1 MSDDTAEVGVIT
13 QRAYA
18 RIGLFGNP
26 SDGYFGR
33 TVSVSIQ
40 NFFAEVT
47 LVPDQQMFSS
57 RVSFEPGPHDWN
69 AFESLDALATHTQKH
84 GHYGGVRLLRSLC
97 CKFHAWCAE
106 RGVPLHGR
114 GFCLKYKTNIPKQ
127 TGLSGSSSI
136 IVAGLKCLMR
146 YYGVDIPMEDRPAL
160 VLSCET
166 NLGINAGLQDR
177 VIQCYEGV
185 VSMDF
190 TDESAVR
197 ATGRG
202 VYTRLPEYCLPPLHL
217 VYDENPSDSG
227 ATHATV
233 KSRWEGG
240 DPFVRET
247 MRAVAKVAEDAVAIL
262 SAVAPGGP
270 NDAQTAAL
278 GALMNRN
285 FNLRRDMFGDECL
298 GARNLEMVAT
308 ARSAGAAAKFTGS
321 GGAAVALCPEG
332 DGQAKATYDA
342 CRAKG
347 FEVAEVILNPA
358 PSAA

>member
-13 QRAYA
+13 RRAYA

-57 RVSFEPGPHDWN
+57 RVSFEPGPYDWN
-69 AFESLDALATHTQKH
+69 AFESLDALASHTQKH
-84 GHYGGVRLLRSLC
+84 GHYGGVRLLRALC

-106 RGVPLHGR
+106 RGVRLHGR
-114 GFCLKYKTNIPKQ
+114 GFSLKYKTNIPKQ

-146 YYGVDIPMEDRPAL
+146 HYDVDIPMEDRPAL

-166 NLGINAGLQDR
+166 DLGINAGLQDR

-185 VSMDF
+185 VAMDF

-202 VYTRLPEYCLPPLHL
+202 VYTRLPEHCLPPLHL

-227 ATHATV
+227 KTHATV
-233 KSRWEGG
+233 KTRWEGG
-240 DPFVRET
+240 DPFVREK
-247 MRAVAKVAEDAVAIL
+247 MREVAKVAEDAVAIL
-262 SAVAPGGP
+262 STVAPGGP
-270 NDAQTAAL
+270 NDAQTAEL

-285 FNLRRDMFGDECL
+285 FDLRREMFGDECL

-321 GGAAVALCPEG
+321 GGAAVAMCPEG
-332 DGQAKATYDA
+332 DAQAEATYAA

-347 FEVAEVILNPA
+347 FEVARVILNPA

>member
-1 MSDDTAEVGVIT
+1 M
-13 QRAYA
+13 
-18 RIGLFGNP
+18 
-26 SDGYFGR
+26 
-33 TVSVSIQ
+33 
-40 NFFAEVT
+40 T

-190 TDESAVR
+190 TDD
-197 ATGRG
+197 
-202 VYTRLPEYCLPPLHL
+202 PPFAPR
-217 VYDENPSDSG
+217 VAASTPDSPN
-227 ATHATV
+227 TV
-233 KSRWEGG
+233 CPRSTSCTTKT
-240 DPFVRET
+240 P
-247 MRAVAKVAEDAVAIL
+247 A
-262 SAVAPGGP
+262 
-270 NDAQTAAL
+270 TAA
-278 GALMNRN
+278 RPTP
-285 FNLRRDMFGDECL
+285 R
-298 GARNLEMVAT
+298 
-308 ARSAGAAAKFTGS
+308 
-321 GGAAVALCPEG
+321 
-332 DGQAKATYDA
+332 
-342 CRAKG
+342 
-347 FEVAEVILNPA
+347 
-358 PSAA
+358 